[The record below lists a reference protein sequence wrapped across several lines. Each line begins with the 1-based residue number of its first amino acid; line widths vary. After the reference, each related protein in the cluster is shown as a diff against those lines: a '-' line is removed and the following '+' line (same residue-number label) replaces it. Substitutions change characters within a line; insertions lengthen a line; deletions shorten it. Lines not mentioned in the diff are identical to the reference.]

1 MDTAGVRAVPYVLC
15 ACKELDRP
23 CGLHVKAARNASPL
37 PPSVP
42 LGLAAQLA
50 SQALGPELR
59 SKLQGPPSH
68 PAHLRYLTALPWE
81 PPPPKHWP
89 PN

>member
-1 MDTAGVRAVPYVLC
+1 MSERGVHWLLVPSESFTEALGR
-15 ACKELDRP
+15 DIGSRGP
-23 CGLHVKAARNASPL
+23 SASPL

-81 PPPPKHWP
+81 PPPTKHWP